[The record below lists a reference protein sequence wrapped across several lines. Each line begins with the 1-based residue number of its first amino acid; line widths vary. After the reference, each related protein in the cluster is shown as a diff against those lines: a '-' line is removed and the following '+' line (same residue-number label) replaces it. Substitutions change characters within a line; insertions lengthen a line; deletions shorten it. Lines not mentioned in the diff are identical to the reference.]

1 MNHQP
6 PNCSSPDTAKPCAT
20 PSRSSAGRP
29 PVVASPPPATSRP
42 NSAARLAG
50 EHHTGQPIQALYTSP
65 LLCTQQTAATIA
77 AALDLPAT
85 TVDDLREPDYGTVPR
100 HQTRPDAA
108 ARVRRR
114 PGQPHHLA
122 TTTRLLVPPPRRST
136 LGTTSPQRRQPPLAR
151 VPAVIGALS
160 GVGHID
166 GGLVTKRGQFSTFTR

>member
-100 HQTRPDAA
+100 HQTGPYAA
-108 ARVRRR
+108 ARAAADQASLTIGDNPRS
-114 PGQPHHLA
+114 PAPPHARLTLGNYTA
-122 TTTRLLVPPPRRST
+122 TTKKRHLCTSFPPSSRP
-136 LGTTSPQRRQPPLAR
+136 
-151 VPAVIGALS
+151 S

-166 GGLVTKRGQFSTFTR
+166 GGAR